1 MTVGAGI
8 ERFGVVGFNHRLI
21 PAHVRGAITFDEAWC
36 DRLVNQLRQAGLADG
51 LSFVSTCNRQEIVL
65 SAAHPRFATEL
76 VRAQLKDLI
85 VDTLEGEIPEPYRH
99 TGEDAVRHVLRVS
112 ASLDSLVVGERQI
125 TQQLRRSFDAARAH
139 GWMDKALNGLS
150 RIAVENAREVHAQT
164 ALGRESVGIFSLT
177 HTFVNEHTAHLDR
190 PRVAVAG
197 MGEIGLKTARTLAAD
212 GRYEVVLTSRRP
224 RTDKELGSTL
234 SKLTFVPLSD
244 LDALLPDVDVLVLA
258 TGAAAPLVDA
268 RRLSRARG
276 DGARPLIVV
285 DLGIPPQA
293 SADCD
298 GVTNTRLV
306 NLDWFTTT
314 GFGQQP
320 QAKEALAHA
329 HEIVEEGVRKVA
341 AWTSVR
347 RYSALFDSC
356 VTITEQFKGQA
367 LPQVISSEL
376 ASLTPE
382 QKRLVST
389 SIHKLLTAYSEDV
402 FEALHTHLT
411 SGTTE
416 KSSDDADDRQPGQ

>member
-21 PAHVRGAITFDEAWC
+21 PAHVRGAITFEEAWC
-36 DRLVNQLRQAGLADG
+36 DRLVTQLRKAGLADG

-76 VRAQLKDLI
+76 VRAQLKDLLVGT
-85 VDTLEGEIPEPYRH
+85 VDGEIPEPYRH

-125 TQQLRRSFDAARAH
+125 TQQLRRSFDTARAH

-150 RIAVENAREVHAQT
+150 RIAVENARAVHTQT
-164 ALGRESVGIFSLT
+164 AIGRESVGVFSLT
-177 HTFVNEHTAHLDR
+177 HALLNEHTAGLAR

-197 MGEIGLKTARTLAAD
+197 LGEIGLKTARTLAAD
-212 GRYEVVLTSRRP
+212 GRYDVILTSRRP

-234 SKLTFVPLSD
+234 SRLPFVPLTE
-244 LDALLPDVDVLVLA
+244 LDALLPEIDALVLA
-258 TGAAAPLVDA
+258 TGAATPLVDA
-268 RRLSRARG
+268 QRLALARG
-276 DGARPLIVV
+276 QSTRPVIVV

-293 SADCD
+293 HVDCGTVPD
-298 GVTNTRLV
+298 TRLV

-329 HEIVEEGVRKVA
+329 HDIVEDGIRQVA

-347 RYSALFDSC
+347 RYSALFDAC
-356 VTITEQFKGQA
+356 VTITEQVKGQA
-367 LPQVISSEL
+367 LPQVIANEL
-376 ASLTPE
+376 ASLSPE
-382 QKRLVST
+382 QQRLVSST
-389 SIHKLLTAYSEDV
+389 MHKLLTAYSEDV
-402 FEALHTHLT
+402 FEALHTHLVDPPPQ
-411 SGTTE
+411 GE
-416 KSSDDADDRQPGQ
+416 DKR